1 MKTKRIVKQKKK
13 HQKKE
18 KQTGGETLH
27 KLKSVPGS
35 KISVASKYCV
45 NESTIRFRLKTNKLT
60 TKD

>member
-1 MKTKRIVKQKKK
+1 MKTKRITKQKKK

-18 KQTGGETLH
+18 KQTGGQTLH

-45 NESTIRFRLKTNKLT
+45 NESTIRFRLKTN
-60 TKD
+60 